1 MDQFAGS
8 CLCGNVRIVA
18 SGDPCRVGICHCLD
32 CRKHHG
38 ALFFAA
44 AVFPAEAVAIEGET
58 RDYAGRFFCPRCGSS
73 IFARSADEIE
83 VHLGVLDDTHP
94 LVPTYECWV
103 ARRESWLP
111 PFPLT
116 RRYDHDR
123 APEARSEE

>member
-83 VHLGVLDDTHP
+83 VHLGVLDDTHE
-94 LVPTYECWV
+94 LVPTYE
-103 ARRESWLP
+103 
-111 PFPLT
+111 
-116 RRYDHDR
+116 
-123 APEARSEE
+123 